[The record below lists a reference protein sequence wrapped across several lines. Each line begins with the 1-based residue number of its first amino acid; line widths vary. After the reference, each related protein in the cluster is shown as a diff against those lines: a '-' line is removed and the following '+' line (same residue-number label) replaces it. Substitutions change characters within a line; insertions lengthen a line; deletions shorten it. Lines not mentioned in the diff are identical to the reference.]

1 MHQRPGGDPRT
12 PAAER
17 RINHPVSHHLDAL
30 AVTALAVR
38 VLVRDLVA
46 LLRRFAAAGVRTG
59 LRELRSTA
67 DVELGERR

>member
-1 MHQRPGGDPRT
+1 M
-12 PAAER
+12 
-17 RINHPVSHHLDAL
+17 SHHLDAL